1 MGSLVPEMQGG
12 EQVASDTQEEGLTSK
27 RQRTMPGWQW
37 KGGENPGS
45 GYREVSK
52 SGGGRLREHPW
63 GWGSSVQG
71 CLPRKRRGRGSQS
84 WCGGGGLAWP
94 LQREG
99 SKGSKEVQT
108 ECECARTH
116 AHACTHPQDAT
127 RSPRGDKS
135 SQLDLLPPAHLPA

>member
-1 MGSLVPEMQGG
+1 MSTHGDGAVACKAVCQERDGGG
-12 EQVASDTQEEGLTSK
+12 EAGA
-27 RQRTMPGWQW
+27 GA
-37 KGGENPGS
+37 
-45 GYREVSK
+45 
-52 SGGGRLREHPW
+52 
-63 GWGSSVQG
+63 
-71 CLPRKRRGRGSQS
+71 
-84 WCGGGGLAWP
+84 GGGGLAWP